1 MTSNL
6 SADLRLAPPT
16 TGSPTNVE
24 LIAFA
29 KYCADHIGKN
39 LRGVASW
46 ELFVTGG
53 LDGSADAMVRA
64 RVGADIVEAKA
75 SAPDA
80 GSAIWEVM
88 CDVEQPLREAIAR
101 RRTAA

>member
-1 MTSNL
+1 MNL
-6 SADLRLAPPT
+6 SADLRLPPPT
-16 TGSPTNVE
+16 IGNPTSAE

-29 KYCADHIGKN
+29 KYCADHIGRD

-46 ELFVTGG
+46 ELFVIGG
-53 LDGSADAMVRA
+53 LDGATDAIVRA
-64 RVGADIVEAKA
+64 RVGTDVIEAKA
-75 SAPDA
+75 SAADP

-88 CDVEQPLREAIAR
+88 CDLEQPLRDAVAR